1 MKKLEALIFLVNEHI
16 LGRGIQGGSRKSW
29 IFHYHFH
36 NHGSFIA
43 SAVGNTEVSYTL
55 RAAFIIR
62 YLFWKKIFY
71 GTDAQLHVVVE
82 NWEGHLEPVT
92 LRLSFC

>member
-62 YLFWKKIFY
+62 YVF
-71 GTDAQLHVVVE
+71 
-82 NWEGHLEPVT
+82 
-92 LRLSFC
+92 